1 MAAKSAIVRTQV
13 AYAVANIAS
22 IEVPRKE
29 WLDLIPNL
37 CDNCGQENV
46 DYKNAALETLGF
58 ICEELGPNDI
68 TDELKNKVIFA
79 LTSNITANAALVKS
93 TTLAV
98 KAFLQALPFAA
109 QNFKVHQER
118 EYIVSKLF
126 EAFKNQDEDIRTTA
140 M

>member
-1 MAAKSAIVRTQV
+1 MRTQV

-37 CDNCGQENV
+37 CDNCGNENV
-46 DYKNAALETLGF
+46 DFKNAALETLGF
-58 ICEELGPNDI
+58 ICEELGANDI

-79 LTSNITANAALVKS
+79 LTSNISADPALTKS
-93 TTLAV
+93 TMLAV
-98 KAFLQALPFAA
+98 NAFQQALPFAS
-109 QNFKVHQER
+109 QNFKVNQER
-118 EYIVSKLF
+118 EYIISRLF
-126 EAFKNQDEDIRTTA
+126 EAFKSQDEDIRTTA

>member
-1 MAAKSAIVRTQV
+1 MAARSPTVRTQV

-37 CDNCGQENV
+37 CENCAQENP

-79 LTSNITANAALVKS
+79 LTSNITSNPALEKS
-93 TTLAV
+93 TMLSV
-98 KAFLQALPFAA
+98 KAFLQALSFAS
-109 QNFKVHQER
+109 QNFKVH
-118 EYIVSKLF
+118 
-126 EAFKNQDEDIRTTA
+126 
-140 M
+140 

>member
-1 MAAKSAIVRTQV
+1 MLAQLAAKSATVRTQV
-13 AYAVANIAS
+13 AYAVANIAR

-79 LTSNITANAALVKS
+79 LTSNITANPALIKS

-98 KAFLQALPFAA
+98 KAFL
-109 QNFKVHQER
+109 
-118 EYIVSKLF
+118 
-126 EAFKNQDEDIRTTA
+126 
-140 M
+140 